1 MYMAKTASASAR
13 RSDLWRRLRRFV
25 QLWIDL
31 FARHD
36 LLNHASAIAFQV
48 LKSIIPLTLFALAL
62 LGAVGE
68 KRVWNDT
75 IAPAIKPHLQTA
87 TFHAIDVAAQKIFST
102 PTGGLLAFSA
112 LLSIWYVS
120 GGVRAAMGGIN
131 DVYEAKER
139 RPWLVRY
146 AISFSLAICI
156 SICVVGALLLAATG
170 IGRVGNGVLQALLDI
185 GRWVVAVA
193 ALAVAVALLVRF
205 APVKHRPTRWASA
218 GSVLVIAAWIAATFL
233 FKLFVTHFAN
243 FKTAT
248 GSLAVFLVLIGYVY
262 TSSIIFLVGVE
273 VDELLRADAKGAPRG
288 VFHLLFGLNR

>member
-1 MYMAKTASASAR
+1 V
-13 RSDLWRRLRRFV
+13 WRRLRRLV

-68 KRVWNDT
+68 RHVWSDT
-75 IAPAIKPHLQTA
+75 IAPAIKPHLQPA

-102 PTGGLLAFSA
+102 SAGGLLAFSA

-131 DVYEAKER
+131 DVYEVKET
-139 RPWLVRY
+139 RPWLLRY
-146 AISFSLAICI
+146 AISVGLAICI
-156 SICVVGALLLAATG
+156 AVGVIGALLVAATG
-170 IGRVGNGVLQALLDI
+170 GGFVKHGVLHVVVDI
-185 GRWVVAVA
+185 GRWIVAVA
-193 ALAVAVALLVRF
+193 ALGVAVGLLVRY
-205 APVKHRPTRWASA
+205 APVEHRPKRWASA
-218 GSVLVIAAWIAATFL
+218 GSALVIMAWIVATVI
-233 FKLFVTHFAN
+233 FKLFVTDVAN

-273 VDELLRADAKGAPRG
+273 LDELLREDARSGERG
-288 VFHLLFGLNR
+288 ILHLLLGTDR

>member
-1 MYMAKTASASAR
+1 MAKTATATAR
-13 RSDLWRRLRRFV
+13 HSGLSQRLRRFV
-25 QLWIDL
+25 QLWVDL

-48 LKSIIPLTLFALAL
+48 LKSIVPLTLFGLAL

-68 KRVWNDT
+68 RHVWRDT
-75 IAPAIKPHLQTA
+75 ITPAIKPHLQPA
-87 TFHAIDVAAQKIFST
+87 TFHAIDAAAQKIFASSA
-102 PTGGLLAFSA
+102 GGLLAFSA

-131 DVYEAKER
+131 DVYEAKET

-146 AISFSLAICI
+146 AISVGLAIGI
-156 SICVVGALLLAATG
+156 SVCVIGAVLLAATG
-170 IGRVGNGVLQALLDI
+170 AGFVHNGALRVVVDI

-193 ALAVAVALLVRF
+193 ALVTAVGLLVRY
-205 APVKHRPTRWASA
+205 APVERRPTRWASA
-218 GSVLVIAAWIAATFL
+218 GSVLVITAWIVATL
-233 FKLFVTHFAN
+233 VFKLFVTHIAN

-248 GSLAVFLVLIGYVY
+248 GSLTVFLVLIGYFY

-273 VDELLRADAKGAPRG
+273 VDELLREELKGEQRG
-288 VFHLLFGLNR
+288 ILNLLFGFNR

>member
-1 MYMAKTASASAR
+1 MAKTASAGIR
-13 RSDLWRRLRRFV
+13 RSELWSRLRRFV

-48 LKSIIPLTLFALAL
+48 LKSIIPLTLLGLAL
-62 LGAVGE
+62 LGALGQ
-68 KRVWNDT
+68 RHVWSDT
-75 IAPAIKPHLQTA
+75 IAPAMEPHLQKA
-87 TFHAIDVAAQKIFST
+87 TFHAIDAAAQRIFSSSAA
-102 PTGGLLAFSA
+102 GLLAFSA

-131 DVYEAKER
+131 DVYEAKET

-146 AISFSLAICI
+146 AISFALAICI

-170 IGRVGNGVLQALLDI
+170 IGSVGNGALQALLDI

-218 GSVLVIAAWIAATFL
+218 GSVLVIAAWVAATL
-233 FKLFVTHFAN
+233 IFKLFVTHLAN
-243 FKTAT
+243 FKTAS

-273 VDELLRADAKGAPRG
+273 VDELLREDAKGEPRG
-288 VFHLLFGLNR
+288 VFHLLFGFNR